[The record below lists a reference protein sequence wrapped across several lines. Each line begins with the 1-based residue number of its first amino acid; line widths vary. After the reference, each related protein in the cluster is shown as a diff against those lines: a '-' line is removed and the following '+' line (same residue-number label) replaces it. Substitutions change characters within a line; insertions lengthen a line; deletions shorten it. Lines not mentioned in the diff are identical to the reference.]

1 MMSGLNIL
9 GLIYIL
15 VFFGLILG
23 SSLILRARGSRRLRD
38 IPAFERLGRAIGL
51 AVEAGSRLHISL
63 GRGHLLTTQSAIGY
77 VGLSIL
83 DRIARS
89 TSISDRPPVSTSG
102 EGSLGILSQDTQ
114 RVAAK
119 YLGVDSDPTR
129 GRITGLTPYSY
140 AAGTFSFIQEE
151 DIGANLLIGSF
162 GNEVALITDAAER
175 KEGMTLGGTDNLTGQ
190 AVLFATAQEPLIGE
204 ETFAGGAY
212 LGAGPLHVASL
223 YAQDILR
230 WIIIGLIL
238 IGAILKLFGVL

>member
-1 MMSGLNIL
+1 MDSLNIL
-9 GLIYIL
+9 GLFFVL
-15 VFFGLILG
+15 VFFGLMIAA
-23 SSLILRARGSRRLRD
+23 SVVLRQREGRKLRE
-38 IPAFERLGRAIGL
+38 IPAFTRLHRAIGL

-63 GRGHLLTTQSAIGY
+63 GRGQLLSSQSAIGY

-89 TSISDRPPVSTSG
+89 TSISDRPPVATSG

-114 RVAAK
+114 QDAAK
-119 YLGVDSDPTR
+119 YLGVEADPMR

-140 AAGTFSFIQEE
+140 AAGTLSFIQEE

-175 KEGMTLGGTDNLTGQ
+175 RDGMTLGGTDNLTGQ
-190 AVLFATAQEPLIGE
+190 AVLFAAAQEPLIGE
-204 ETFAGGAY
+204 ETYAGGAY
-212 LGAGPLHVASL
+212 LGAGPMHIASL

-230 WIIIGLIL
+230 WVLIGLIV
-238 IGAILKLFGVL
+238 IGAILKLFSVL

>member
-1 MMSGLNIL
+1 MSSLNVM
-9 GLIYIL
+9 GLIFVL
-15 VFFGLILG
+15 VFFGLILAAAV
-23 SSLILRARGSRRLRD
+23 ILRQREGRKLRE
-38 IPAFERLGRAIGL
+38 IPAFDRLQRAIGL

-63 GRGHLLTTQSAIGY
+63 GRGQLLSTQSAIGY

-89 TSISDRPPVSTSG
+89 TSISDRPPVTSSG

-114 RVAAK
+114 REAAK
-119 YLGVDSDPTR
+119 YLGVQADPTR

-140 AAGTFSFIQEE
+140 AAGTLSFIQEE
-151 DIGANLLIGSF
+151 DIGANLLVGSF

-175 KEGMTLGGTDNLTGQ
+175 NESMTLGGTDNLTGQ
-190 AVLFATAQEPLIGE
+190 AVLFAAAKEPLIGE
-204 ETFAGGAY
+204 ETYAGGAY
-212 LGAGPLHVASL
+212 LGAGPMHLASL

>member
-1 MMSGLNIL
+1 M
-9 GLIYIL
+9 GLIFVL
-15 VFFGLILG
+15 VFFGLILAAAV
-23 SSLILRARGSRRLRD
+23 ILRQREGRKLRE
-38 IPAFERLGRAIGL
+38 IPAFDRLQRAIGL
-51 AVEAGSRLHISL
+51 AVEAGNRLHISL
-63 GRGHLLTTQSAIGY
+63 GRGQLLSTQSAIGY

-89 TSISDRPPVSTSG
+89 TSISDRPPVTSSG

-114 RVAAK
+114 REAAK
-119 YLGVDSDPTR
+119 YLGVQADPTR

-140 AAGTFSFIQEE
+140 AAGTLSFIQEE
-151 DIGANLLIGSF
+151 DIGANLLVGSF

-175 KEGMTLGGTDNLTGQ
+175 SESMTLGGTDNLTGQ
-190 AVLFATAQEPLIGE
+190 AVLFAAAKEPLIGE
-204 ETFAGGAY
+204 ETYAGGAY
-212 LGAGPLHVASL
+212 LGAGPMHLASL

>member
-1 MMSGLNIL
+1 MNSLNVM
-9 GLIYIL
+9 GLIFVL
-15 VFFGLILG
+15 VFFGLILAAAV
-23 SSLILRARGSRRLRD
+23 ILRQREGRKLRE
-38 IPAFERLGRAIGL
+38 IPAFDRLQRAIGL

-63 GRGHLLTTQSAIGY
+63 GRGQLLSTQSAIGY

-89 TSISDRPPVSTSG
+89 TSISDRPPVASSG

-114 RVAAK
+114 RDAAK
-119 YLGVDSDPTR
+119 YLGVQADPTR

-140 AAGTFSFIQEE
+140 AAGTLSFIQEE
-151 DIGANLLIGSF
+151 DIGANLLVGSF

-175 KEGMTLGGTDNLTGQ
+175 SESMTLGGTDNLTGQ
-190 AVLFATAQEPLIGE
+190 AVLFAAAEEPLIGE
-204 ETFAGGAY
+204 ETYAGGAY
-212 LGAGPLHVASL
+212 LGAGPMHLASL

>member
-1 MMSGLNIL
+1 MSGLNIL
-9 GLIYIL
+9 GLVFVL
-15 VFFGLILG
+15 VFFGLMLAA
-23 SSLILRARGSRRLRD
+23 SFLLRQREGRELRE
-38 IPAFERLGRAIGL
+38 IPAFNRLQRAIGL
-51 AVEAGSRLHISL
+51 AVEAGSRLHITL
-63 GRGHLLTTQSAIGY
+63 GRGQLLSPQSSIGY

-83 DRIARS
+83 GRIARS
-89 TSISDRPPVSTSG
+89 TSISDRPPVATAG

-114 RVAAK
+114 RDAAK
-119 YLGVDSDPTR
+119 YLGVESDPTR

-140 AAGTFSFIQEE
+140 AAGTLSFVQEE

-175 KEGMTLGGTDNLTGQ
+175 TDSMTLGGTDNLSGQ

-204 ETFAGGAY
+204 ETYAGGAY
-212 LGAGPLHVASL
+212 LGAGLMHIASL

-230 WIIIGLIL
+230 WVLIALIL

>member
-1 MMSGLNIL
+1 MNSLNVM
-9 GLIYIL
+9 GLIFVL
-15 VFFGLILG
+15 VFFGLILAAAV
-23 SSLILRARGSRRLRD
+23 ILRQREGRKLRE
-38 IPAFERLGRAIGL
+38 IPAFDRLQRAIGL
-51 AVEAGSRLHISL
+51 AVEAGNRLHISL
-63 GRGHLLTTQSAIGY
+63 GRGQLLSTQSAIGY

-89 TSISDRPPVSTSG
+89 TSISDRPPVTSSG

-114 RVAAK
+114 REAAK
-119 YLGVDSDPTR
+119 YLGVQADPTR

-140 AAGTFSFIQEE
+140 AAGTLSFIQEE
-151 DIGANLLIGSF
+151 DIGANLLVGSF

-175 KEGMTLGGTDNLTGQ
+175 SESMTLGGTDNLTGQ
-190 AVLFATAQEPLIGE
+190 AVLFAAAKEPLIGE
-204 ETFAGGAY
+204 ETYAGGAY
-212 LGAGPLHVASL
+212 LGAGPMHLASL